1 MTSTFNPNL
10 AHIKIEPHAKN
21 QGHRSNG
28 SATGSIVLPWRKWCN
43 QWSTCLHENGTA
55 KSSRFFIF

>member
-28 SATGSIVLPWRKWCN
+28 SATGSIVLP
-43 QWSTCLHENGTA
+43 
-55 KSSRFFIF
+55 